1 MRSLAIDERSDLT
14 AKTMEQPAVQ
24 TDTNRRMTMGSRPE
38 NAIRQTMA
46 TLLRL
51 MIFGG
56 KVLYLCLQAV
66 LSFIAS
72 LLLFIRTALYATS

>member
-1 MRSLAIDERSDLT
+1 
-14 AKTMEQPAVQ
+14 MEQPAVR
-24 TDTNRRMTMGSRPE
+24 TDTNHRMTAGNRPE
-38 NAIRQTMA
+38 EAIRQTMA

-72 LLLFIRTALYATS
+72 LLLFIRTALYASS